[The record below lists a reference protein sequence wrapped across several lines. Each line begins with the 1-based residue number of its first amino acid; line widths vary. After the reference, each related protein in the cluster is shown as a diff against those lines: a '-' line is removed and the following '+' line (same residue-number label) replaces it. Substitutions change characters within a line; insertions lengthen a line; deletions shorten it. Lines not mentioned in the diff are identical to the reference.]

1 MTKKAKAAL
10 PMTIKSR
17 PKLDSIGSSF
27 SEWTVRYKLPNE
39 TLALGDKIVSALKL
53 HKTVD
58 TLGRWK
64 AHHLAELVLAVRDA
78 KEPERAAAEAKLANL
93 LQNFGRRSGG
103 RFRYSESYDL
113 KKIVPILDEVL
124 GKH

>member
-1 MTKKAKAAL
+1 
-10 PMTIKSR
+10 MTIKSR

-27 SEWTVRYKLPNE
+27 SDWTVRYKLPNE
-39 TLALGDKIVSALKL
+39 TLALGDKIVSALNL

-78 KEPERAAAEAKLANL
+78 KEPEKAVAEAKLASML
-93 LQNFGRRSGG
+93 RYFGRRSKG
-103 RFRYSESYDL
+103 RFRHSESYDL
-113 KKIVPILDEVL
+113 KMIVPILDKAL
-124 GKH
+124 NKQ